1 MSTESLNAKKEID
14 SYEVDIE
21 DLPRKELLKM
31 IRKMKAGRVSST
43 EEEKEEDIKKSEEER
58 EKLSKLRE
66 EKKGKAESPKV
77 EKDDLPE
84 GFGKKKED
92 DEDKDED
99 DSDKDD

>member
-1 MSTESLNAKKEID
+1 MSTEHLNAKKEID
-14 SYEVDIE
+14 SYEPDIE

-31 IRKMKAGRVSST
+31 IRKLKAGRVSST
-43 EEEKEEDIKKSEEER
+43 EEEKEEEIRKSEEER

-66 EKKGKAESPKV
+66 EKKGKADSPKV
-77 EKDDLPE
+77 EEDDLPE

>member
-1 MSTESLNAKKEID
+1 MSKDTEN
-14 SYEVDIE
+14 YEFDIE
-21 DLPRKELLKM
+21 ELTAPQLRKL
-31 IRKMKAGRVSST
+31 IRKMRAGRVNST
-43 EEEKEEDIKKSEEER
+43 DEEKEEDIKKSEEER

-66 EKKGKAESPKV
+66 EKKGKADSPKV

-92 DEDKDED
+92 DEDKD